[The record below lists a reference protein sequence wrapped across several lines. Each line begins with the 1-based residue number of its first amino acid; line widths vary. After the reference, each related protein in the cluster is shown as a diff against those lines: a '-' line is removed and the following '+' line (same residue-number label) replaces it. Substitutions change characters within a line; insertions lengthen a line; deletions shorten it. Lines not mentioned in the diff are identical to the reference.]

1 MTRLSYS
8 RCPAVPTVSALAHQL
23 GLIEEELKGEPGI
36 EPEFVIAGFSPKVD
50 YGHEDRYW
58 LRNAGHAPALWKRA
72 KGVDARIVGLSFLEG
87 SYPVFSL
94 ASSGIGSVA
103 DLKGK
108 RLAVVGRKESAFD
121 LMVNQQLKIYRTTL
135 ATAGL
140 TLEDVT
146 LVDLDQTPPPADA
159 PRQDIFQHLFTSRL
173 ALLQDGVVDAV
184 TATIPP
190 DIGAF
195 PQLNILYDTRQHPDP
210 RERVNPSVLR
220 GLVVSAALIEE
231 RRDLVVRILA
241 RLLEAADWAIAHPLE
256 AIRLIARDFGI
267 PPERLASTYES
278 LAQGIQLD
286 FDDKRLSALQVQ
298 KDFLLEHRLIER
310 DIDLDAFVDTSLLA
324 EARDLYAR
332 RQSNGAQPVLSPAE

>member
-23 GLIEEELKGEPGI
+23 GLIEEELKNEPGI

-108 RLAVVGRKESAFD
+108 RLAVVGRKVRFRPDGQSAAQD
-121 LMVNQQLKIYRTTL
+121 LSHH
-135 ATAGL
+135 AGHCRS
-140 TLEDVT
+140 DAGGCHAGRSGPG
-146 LVDLDQTPPPADA
+146 PPPADA
-159 PRQDIFQHLFTSRL
+159 PKQDIFQHLFTSRL

-241 RLLEAADWAIAHPLE
+241 RLLEAADWAIAHPLGDPPD
-256 AIRLIARDFGI
+256 RARFRHSARA
-267 PPERLASTYES
+267 PC
-278 LAQGIQLD
+278 LD
-286 FDDKRLSALQVQ
+286 L
-298 KDFLLEHRLIER
+298 
-310 DIDLDAFVDTSLLA
+310 
-324 EARDLYAR
+324 
-332 RQSNGAQPVLSPAE
+332 